1 MLETFVDE
9 RRSGIIRDGG
19 RGRFHMRNEVRTA
32 FFTGF
37 RQMDLISHPGGAALF
52 AVMRFDI
59 VG

>member
-1 MLETFVDE
+1 MDDGGS
-9 RRSGIIRDGG
+9 RIIGNRSG
-19 RGRFHMRNEVRTA
+19 GRFNMGNEVRTA

-37 RQMDLISHPGGAALF
+37 GQMDLISHPGGAALF